1 MKMEM
6 LISQIVAIVMELV
19 YIRKMDIVLIYS
31 KLKNIVEKLE
41 RLKKIN
47 QIALI

>member
-1 MKMEM
+1 MKMGM

-41 RLKKIN
+41 LLKKIN